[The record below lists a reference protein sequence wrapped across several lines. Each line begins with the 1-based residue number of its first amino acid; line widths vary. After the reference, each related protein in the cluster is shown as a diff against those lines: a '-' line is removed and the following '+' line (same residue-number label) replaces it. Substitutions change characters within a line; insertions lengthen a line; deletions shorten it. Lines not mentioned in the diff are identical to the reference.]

1 MELPGVFD
9 QPTTEFDVKG
19 GRHLRLTMIEPELR
33 PNGVKQGI
41 PMMRSGVLWQ
51 LPTPLPTKP
60 TRVFGVYVE
69 PDGVP
74 ARFRVEGLP
83 VGVEFTITPVPDGDG
98 VGIGAM
104 TVTPPPNERLTQD
117 HIDRIPV
124 ATLTKQAMTTAGV
137 LGTYFPAGYDG
148 PYVDEWNG
156 LVLSSMWITTSGAIK
171 EDSNIPATATFRIAT
186 HGPAIHEN
194 GTRPLTE
201 GEVIRLDLEGLTK
214 RRRTNELQ
222 GDDLQAVADLWHDA
236 IAAGTSTEQAIAD
249 RFVVST
255 RTARRWVNRVRAAG
269 LIPPLDDDDKRRRA
283 T

>member
-33 PNGVKQGI
+33 PNSVKRGVPI
-41 PMMRSGVLWQ
+41 MRPGVLWQ

-60 TRVFGVYVE
+60 TRVFGVYIE

-83 VGVEFTITPVPDGDG
+83 VGVEFTVTPTPDGDG

-124 ATLTKQAMTTAGV
+124 ATLAKQAMTTAGV

-156 LVLSSMWITTSGAIK
+156 LVLSAMRITTDDGM
-171 EDSNIPATATFRIAT
+171 
-186 HGPAIHEN
+186 IHEN

-222 GDDLQAVADLWHDA
+222 GDDLQAVADTWHDA
-236 IAAGTSTEQAIAD
+236 IAAGSSTEQAIAE
-249 RFVVST
+249 RFVVGI
-255 RTARRWVNRVRAAG
+255 RTARRWVNKVRAAG
-269 LIPPLDDDDKRRRA
+269 LIPPLDDNDKRRRA

>member
-19 GRHLRLTMIEPELR
+19 GRRLRLTMIEPELR
-33 PNGVKQGI
+33 PNGVKRGI
-41 PMMRSGVLWQ
+41 PIMRPGVLWQ

-60 TRVFGVYVE
+60 TRVFGVYVQ

-74 ARFRVEGLP
+74 ARFQVEGLP
-83 VGVEFTITPVPDGDG
+83 VGVEFTITPTPDGEG

-124 ATLTKQAMTTAGV
+124 TTLTKQAMATAGV

-148 PYVDEWNG
+148 PYVDKWND
-156 LVLSSMWITTSGAIK
+156 LVLSSMRITIDDGM
-171 EDSNIPATATFRIAT
+171 
-186 HGPAIHEN
+186 IHEN

-201 GEVIRLDLEGLTK
+201 GEVIRLELEGLSK

-222 GDDLQAVADLWHDA
+222 GDDLQAVADTWHDA
-236 IAAGTSTEQAIAD
+236 LAAGVSTEQAIAE
-249 RFVVST
+249 RFHVST
-255 RTARRWVNRVRAAG
+255 RTARRYVDRVRAAG
-269 LIPPLDDDDKRRRA
+269 LIPPLDDNDKRRRV